1 MENILKQIYF
11 RYSEWTNEAIEDFES
26 LTNAFQWKP
35 LLAKVIKSR
44 VKEDI
49 DDSSRCTWF
58 VSLIDATSENVVC
71 FKSYVKKILTRL
83 KRLLV

>member
-1 MENILKQIYF
+1 MENNLKQIYF

-58 VSLIDATSENVVC
+58 VSLIDATSENVSL
-71 FKSYVKKILTRL
+71 F
-83 KRLLV
+83 